1 MHPSC
6 RFCGSVAAKRLSV
19 GLGTIGSEGVGDVQ
33 AVLYDFG
40 GVFTRSPFDAVH
52 EGSDELGLERAT
64 VFEVLFG
71 PYGQDTDHPWHR
83 LERGEITL
91 AAARADLMELAAA
104 RGMADDPFTFLT
116 RLGAVDEQRE
126 EVVERA
132 RAVKASGVRTALVTN
147 NVAEFGDGWR
157 SMIPVDELFDVV
169 IDSSRAGVRKPDP
182 AIFRA
187 ALDALDATASTSVF
201 LDDYM
206 GNVTAARD
214 LGLRAIHVGADRLA
228 AFEELERLLGLRT

>member
-1 MHPSC
+1 
-6 RFCGSVAAKRLSV
+6 
-19 GLGTIGSEGVGDVQ
+19 
-33 AVLYDFG
+33 
-40 GVFTRSPFDAVH
+40 
-52 EGSDELGLERAT
+52 
-64 VFEVLFG
+64 
-71 PYGQDTDHPWHR
+71 
-83 LERGEITL
+83 
-91 AAARADLMELAAA
+91 
-104 RGMADDPFTFLT
+104 MADDPFTFLA
-116 RLGAVDEQRE
+116 RLAAVDEQRE

-187 ALDALDATASTSVF
+187 ALDALEVTAPASVF

-214 LGLRAIHVGADRLA
+214 LGLLAIHVGAARLA
-228 AFEELERLLGLRT
+228 AFEELERLLELRT

>member
-1 MHPSC
+1 
-6 RFCGSVAAKRLSV
+6 
-19 GLGTIGSEGVGDVQ
+19 
-33 AVLYDFG
+33 
-40 GVFTRSPFDAVH
+40 
-52 EGSDELGLERAT
+52 
-64 VFEVLFG
+64 
-71 PYGQDTDHPWHR
+71 
-83 LERGEITL
+83 
-91 AAARADLMELAAA
+91 
-104 RGMADDPFTFLT
+104 
-116 RLGAVDEQRE
+116 VDEQRE

-187 ALDALDATASTSVF
+187 ALDALDVTASTSVF

-206 GNVTAARD
+206 GNVTAARA

>member
-1 MHPSC
+1 
-6 RFCGSVAAKRLSV
+6 
-19 GLGTIGSEGVGDVQ
+19 
-33 AVLYDFG
+33 
-40 GVFTRSPFDAVH
+40 
-52 EGSDELGLERAT
+52 
-64 VFEVLFG
+64 
-71 PYGQDTDHPWHR
+71 

-201 LDDYM
+201 LDDYL